1 VRDKVP
7 SSSVGARRST
17 QPLDR
22 LEESTWTSRQ
32 QSSTSCGTSTPMNSE
47 LPFNPRALPH
57 AHAQS
62 HGNTGTTSTNAPW
75 WHLTE
80 SHRSSTAL
88 RASALLFHG
97 VSKKLGKPT
106 SEWTANGMLI
116 SMMPLFAQ
124 PCGAVESP
132 RGFRSWVPVKG
143 RSNARVMPQ
152 RTMDNE
158 AVDRALGR
166 EGQPHQ
172 PLVTG
177 LSDAERD
184 SLLERSL
191 CFPDRQLPTG
201 ELANWAV
208 ALIDLGK
215 EAAVMASLAAIETTV
230 RLTPT
235 ESSDLPFVNTV
246 VAELQIWLNSP
257 KGTGDLQR
265 LGNLWWT
272 LTRNRP
278 SAANTPL
285 GDAAAMA
292 WLVAGYDPE
301 GWGDP
306 PEDSAKLLEWLDE
319 AANNVGFVVD
329 VFSLVQ
335 QAVGPENESA
345 IVQSVRSAVSAWRGT
360 TAA

>member
-1 VRDKVP
+1 
-7 SSSVGARRST
+7 
-17 QPLDR
+17 
-22 LEESTWTSRQ
+22 
-32 QSSTSCGTSTPMNSE
+32 
-47 LPFNPRALPH
+47 
-57 AHAQS
+57 
-62 HGNTGTTSTNAPW
+62 
-75 WHLTE
+75 
-80 SHRSSTAL
+80 
-88 RASALLFHG
+88 
-97 VSKKLGKPT
+97 
-106 SEWTANGMLI
+106 
-116 SMMPLFAQ
+116 
-124 PCGAVESP
+124 
-132 RGFRSWVPVKG
+132 
-143 RSNARVMPQ
+143 
-152 RTMDNE
+152 MDIE

-166 EGQPHQ
+166 DGHPPQ

-215 EAAVMASLAAIETTV
+215 DAAVLASVAAIETTV

-235 ESSDLPFVNTV
+235 ESPDLPFVNTV
-246 VAELQIWLNSP
+246 LAELQLWLNSP
-257 KGTGDLQR
+257 KDTEDLQR

-272 LTRNRP
+272 LTRNPP
-278 SAANTPL
+278 STADTPL
-285 GDAAAMA
+285 GDAAVMA

-301 GWGDP
+301 GWGGP
-306 PEDSAKLLEWLDE
+306 PEDSAKLLDWLDQ
-319 AANNVGFVVD
+319 AANNVTFVVD

-345 IVQSVRSAVSAWRGT
+345 IVQSVRSAVSGWRST